1 MKKLTADMEVHHHPN
16 VERKGFKEYILEG
29 LMIFLAVTLGF
40 FAESIREKIADKEKE
55 RDYIAAM
62 IEDARTDT
70 ANIQNAIR
78 LNNKRS
84 YYLDSLGTICN
95 NYDVA
100 RYADSTIYILYRAGL
115 VHPSFVSP
123 TERTLLQLKNSG
135 GMRLIRI
142 KEAVDSIIMY
152 DDAAKKLIDQQA
164 YYEMYQ
170 NKSVDLAI
178 QIFDFQY
185 FNFRN
190 KKGLLANGKSYSG
203 VTMLSRDKIKLMAF
217 GNLID
222 LYNGVVNFYTV
233 RLQEM
238 NDHAVNLINTL
249 KKDY

>member
-1 MKKLTADMEVHHHPN
+1 MEVHHHPN
-16 VERKGFKEYILEG
+16 VEKKGFKEYILEG

-55 RDYIAAM
+55 RDYIVAM
-62 IEDARTDT
+62 IEDAQTDT
-70 ANIQNAIR
+70 VNIHEAIR
-78 LNNKRS
+78 LNERRS
-84 YYLDSLGTICN
+84 YYLDSLVNICN
-95 NYDVA
+95 NFESSNGE
-100 RYADSTIYILYRAGL
+100 DSTIYKLYQKGL
-115 VHPSFVSP
+115 IHPSFVSP

-142 KEAVDSIIMY
+142 KSAVDSIILY

-164 YYEMYQ
+164 YYELYQ
-170 NKSVDLAI
+170 NKSVDIAV

-190 KKGLLANGKSYSG
+190 RKTKFANSKTYGNAKL
-203 VTMLSRDKIKLMAF
+203 LSRDKMKLMEL
-217 GNLID
+217 GNVVH
-222 LYNGVVNFYTV
+222 LYDGVVNFYII

-249 KKDY
+249 RKDYQIENE

>member
-1 MKKLTADMEVHHHPN
+1 MEVHHHPN
-16 VERKGFKEYILEG
+16 VEKKGFKEYILEG

-40 FAESIREKIADKEKE
+40 FAESIREKIADREKE

-84 YYLDSLGTICN
+84 YFLDSLGIICS
-95 NYDVA
+95 NYDMSK
-100 RYADSTIYILYRAGL
+100 YADSTVYILYRAGL
-115 VHPSFVSP
+115 IHPSFVSP
-123 TERTLLQLKNSG
+123 TERTLSQLKNSG
-135 GMRLIRI
+135 GMRLIRTRG
-142 KEAVDSIIMY
+142 AVDSIIMY
-152 DDAAKKLIDQQA
+152 DDAAKKLIDQQT

-190 KKGLLANGKSYSG
+190 TKGLLTNRKSYSG
-203 VTMLSRDKIKLMAF
+203 VTLLSRDKMKLMAF
-217 GNLID
+217 GNLIH
-222 LYNGVVNFYTV
+222 LYDGVVNFYIV

-249 KKDY
+249 KKDYGIEND